1 MKLIITFFAVIFSLQ
16 AFAQNEG
23 EQNIVYTNEKLADV
37 NVLPINITIAEGV
50 ERTNEAFRRDLL
62 VSFVH
67 GFNSYVKQAKDASDV
82 KSISADEANTYRYYA
97 TLNIS
102 DMDDDS
108 ETDVEFI
115 IFDRKYNM
123 SLFHDDFSA
132 KGHSRN
138 IVEATL
144 DAFYNIG
151 FKAARKVLFNQKIKA
166 DVLTIV
172 DSH

>member
-1 MKLIITFFAVIFSLQ
+1 MKLIITLFAVLFSLQ
-16 AFAQNEG
+16 IFAQNES
-23 EQNIVYTNEKLADV
+23 EQNVVYTDEKLADV
-37 NVLPINITIAEGV
+37 NILPINITIAEGV
-50 ERTNEAFRRDLL
+50 ERTNDAFRHDLL
-62 VSFVH
+62 VSFVR
-67 GFNSYVKQAKDASDV
+67 GFNSYVKQAKDESNV
-82 KSISADEANTYRYYA
+82 KSISADEANKCRYYA
-97 TLNIS
+97 TVNITS
-102 DMDDDS
+102 IDDDS

-123 SLFHDDFSA
+123 SLFNDDFSA

-172 DSH
+172 D